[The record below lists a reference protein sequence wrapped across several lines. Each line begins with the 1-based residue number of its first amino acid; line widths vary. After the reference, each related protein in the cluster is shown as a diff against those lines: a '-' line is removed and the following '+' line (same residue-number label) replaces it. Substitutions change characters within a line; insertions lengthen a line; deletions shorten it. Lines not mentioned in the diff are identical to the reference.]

1 VRQQLRH
8 VFHSIERVL
17 AIIIR
22 VGKAAELS
30 HLIALE
36 LTLTGLVWAISQLVM
51 QRVEQ
56 SLNQRVRVLTLEIVL
71 AVVPAAV
78 VVDVWTPLRVVEIII
93 GWSSEVLLPMR
104 VVAVAPLVLLIDAWA
119 ERCLVAVEHE
129 LLQWQVPV

>member
-1 VRQQLRH
+1 M
-8 VFHSIERVL
+8 
-17 AIIIR
+17 
-22 VGKAAELS
+22 AAELS
-30 HLIALE
+30 HLVALE